1 MASLAFETVFSM
13 IESSAMPV
21 VDRIRQ
27 IRQDRRW
34 SKVEL
39 GERVGVHQKQVFAYE
54 RGGNLPPT
62 EVLIKM
68 AAVFDVTLDDLAFE
82 AKGQPASIN
91 IQDREFLRRFEALDH
106 LTEPEEHLAK
116 KILDLANL
124 KNRFPL
130 LAQNG
135 AEAA

>member
-1 MASLAFETVFSM
+1 M
-13 IESSAMPV
+13 
-21 VDRIRQ
+21 
-27 IRQDRRW
+27 
-34 SKVEL
+34 
-39 GERVGVHQKQVFAYE
+39 HQKQVSTYE

-68 AAVFDVTLDDLAFE
+68 APVFDVTLDDLAFE
-82 AKGQPASIN
+82 DKGQSASIN

-106 LTEPEEHLAK
+106 LTETEEHLAK
-116 KILDLANL
+116 KTLELANL
-124 KNRFPL
+124 KTRFPL